1 MPRIDKQGKTKRAY
15 AAYESLLDASAV
27 ISQKMS
33 RQLRTWNLSLAQYRV
48 LEELFHQGPQY
59 QQELS
64 RKFSC
69 TKQNTAWV
77 IGSLEEWG
85 LIERVAARL
94 PLEPP
99 ENPENSNGEP
109 AKRHSREGRKIMK
122 LRLTKEGEKLIAY
135 VFPAHAKVVKAEFRC
150 LAGREQESLARLCHK
165 LKEGDFLKFFK
176 EARML
181 TEEELEWT

>member
-15 AAYESLLDASAV
+15 AAYEGLLQAADALRE
-27 ISQKMS
+27 KMS
-33 RQLRTWNLSLAQYRV
+33 RQLRTWNLSLAQYRI
-48 LEELFHQGPQY
+48 LEALFHQGPQY
-59 QQELS
+59 QQELG

-69 TKQNTAWV
+69 TKQNAAWV

-85 LIERVAARL
+85 LVERVAARL

-99 ENPENSNGEP
+99 ENPNGEP
-109 AKRHSREGRKIMK
+109 AKRNSREGRRIMK
-122 LRLTKEGEKLIAY
+122 LRLTKEGEELIAY

-150 LAGREQESLARLCHK
+150 LAGREQEALARLCYK

-176 EARML
+176 EARRL
-181 TEEELEWT
+181 TQEELEWT